1 MKVSDITRR
10 IDHIH
15 PAISGVDAVL
25 FDFDFTLADSSSG
38 IITCINYALSE
49 MGLGESSTE
58 DIIKTIGLYIPEALV
73 VLKGEKF
80 RSRGQEFMAHF
91 THKADEV
98 MVEGTFF
105 LRRSVTCA
113 QDPSRTRLQAG
124 NRIDQVPL
132 PHRDCPR
139 PRWCTRHC
147 RGNHRR

>member
-1 MKVSDITRR
+1 MTHESSTRSNVV
-10 IDHIH
+10 H
-15 PAISGVDAVL
+15 PAIADSDAVL

-80 RSRGQEFMAHF
+80 RPRGQEFMDHF

-105 LRRSVTCA
+105 LAWSVTRA
-113 QDPSRTRLQAG
+113 QGPSRYSATG
-124 NRIDQVPL
+124 WESY
-132 PHRDCPR
+132 R
-139 PRWCTRHC
+139 PSSASA
-147 RGNHRR
+147 